1 MRDSNLAE
9 VFADLFEWC
18 RKHNFSGY
26 DPFDALNSRVFQ
38 ATPFRHSPIARL
50 AWTQLFKRS
59 PLNLRA
65 LALVPA
71 QTNPKGTALFALAAL
86 ANYRRLRTKEAEIEV
101 RELLDDLLAMQ
112 LSGWNG
118 AAWGYNFD
126 WQSRNFF
133 APRGTPMIVPTAFA
147 SRALLDAYETFNDA
161 KYLETARSS
170 CEFILK
176 DLRHTVDSDDHEGEF
191 CFSYSPL
198 DETKIFNASL
208 FAAETLACVGVLA
221 GESEF
226 SDVANDLA
234 VRAARY
240 VIRRQHD

>member
-86 ANYRRLRTKEAEIEV
+86 ANYRRLRTKEAEIAA
-101 RELLDDLLAMQ
+101 RELIDDLLAMQ

-118 AAWGYNFD
+118 AAWAIACPGGIPRSCRCRQNETSTRPFKTATPKSAMPGRT
-126 WQSRNFF
+126 QSNLVSPQRNN
-133 APRGTPMIVPTAFA
+133 A
-147 SRALLDAYETFNDA
+147 ALL
-161 KYLETARSS
+161 
-170 CEFILK
+170 
-176 DLRHTVDSDDHEGEF
+176 
-191 CFSYSPL
+191 
-198 DETKIFNASL
+198 
-208 FAAETLACVGVLA
+208 AA
-221 GESEF
+221 
-226 SDVANDLA
+226 
-234 VRAARY
+234 
-240 VIRRQHD
+240 